1 MRFQCCQW
9 VSQPISKP
17 LPQKLPDSPSQ
28 RPPTAKKSYKLRW
41 GSWINKWCSRSRSA
55 SSTNPTLLKPPS
67 LRNNNGS
74 LQVRVRIDGRD
85 AFINRLGRWS
95 DPVAVAKAHAI
106 AAQIWS
112 DYCQGT
118 FDRSLMAYQPLLN
131 GKEVGL
137 LEALRV
143 RAETKRQAAAIH
155 AYRLLQRYGKP
166 IRNRSDAEGF
176 LGWLRAEG
184 LSDCTIAGLMTH
196 YRQCC
201 GGNRHLFSH
210 KLKWQ
215 RRSVQSDVL
224 SVEEIQALLSDL
236 ETHEPWYYPLF
247 LLWLSTGLRNAEIRG
262 LTWDCIRWEE
272 GEVLVMKSLRRD
284 GYSSGRVEWAPTKTG
299 KERVVPLT
307 PQVLETLKQHQQQMK
322 QLGLYD
328 PYGLVFVTPTS
339 HTNIYDHL
347 VGRVWHRSLER
358 CGLKPRRLYAQ
369 RHSFLSHAL
378 AMGNSPADLAAAAGH
393 STKML
398 LDTYAKPTGRLKMPS
413 WQTA

>member
-1 MRFQCCQW
+1 M
-9 VSQPISKP
+9 
-17 LPQKLPDSPSQ
+17 
-28 RPPTAKKSYKLRW
+28 
-41 GSWINKWCSRSRSA
+41 
-55 SSTNPTLLKPPS
+55 
-67 LRNNNGS
+67 
-74 LQVRVRIDGRD
+74 
-85 AFINRLGRWS
+85 
-95 DPVAVAKAHAI
+95 AVAKAHAI

-112 DYCQGT
+112 DYQQGT
-118 FDRSLMAYQPLLN
+118 FDRSLMAYQPLIS

-137 LEALRV
+137 LEAV
-143 RAETKRQAAAIH
+143 KARAEEKRQAAAIH
-155 AYRLLQRYGKP
+155 AYRVLKRYGKP
-166 IRNRSDAEGF
+166 IRNRSDAEAF

-196 YRQCC
+196 YRQCS
-201 GGNRHLFSH
+201 GGNRYLFSH

-224 SVEEIQALLSDL
+224 NAEEIQAVLAELQSN
-236 ETHEPWYYPLF
+236 ESWFYPLF
-247 LLWLSTGLRNAEIRG
+247 LLWLSTGMRNAEIRG

-272 GEVLVMKSLRRD
+272 GEVLVCKSLRRD
-284 GYSSGRVEWAPTKTG
+284 GYSSGKVDWAPTKTG
-299 KERVVPLT
+299 RERVVPLT
-307 PQVLETLKQHQQQMK
+307 PEVLETLREHQWAMEH
-322 QLGLYD
+322 LGVYD

-347 VGRVWHRSLER
+347 VGRVWKRSLER

>member
-1 MRFQCCQW
+1 
-9 VSQPISKP
+9 VK
-17 LPQKLPDSPSQ
+17 
-28 RPPTAKKSYKLRW
+28 
-41 GSWINKWCSRSRSA
+41 
-55 SSTNPTLLKPPS
+55 KPPS

-112 DYCQGT
+112 DYQQGV
-118 FDRSLMAYQPLLN
+118 FDRSLMAYQPLIN

-137 LEALRV
+137 LEALKT
-143 RAETKRQAAAIH
+143 RAETLRQAAAIH
-155 AYRLLQRYGKP
+155 AYRLLQRYGQP
-166 IRNRSDAEGF
+166 IRNRSNAEEF
-176 LGWLRAEG
+176 LAWLRAQG

-196 YRQCC
+196 YRQCS

-224 SVEEIQALLSDL
+224 SVEEIQAVLADL
-236 ETHEPWYYPLF
+236 ESKEPWYYPLF
-247 LLWLSTGLRNAEIRG
+247 LLWLSTGMRNAEIRG

-284 GYSSGRVEWAPTKTG
+284 GYSTQQHSWASTKTG

-307 PQVLETLKQHQQQMK
+307 PQVLKTLKQHKEEMVE
-322 QLGLYD
+322 LGTMVEE
-328 PYGLVFVTPTS
+328 GEGS
-339 HTNIYDHL
+339 
-347 VGRVWHRSLER
+347 
-358 CGLKPRRLYAQ
+358 
-369 RHSFLSHAL
+369 
-378 AMGNSPADLAAAAGH
+378 DL
-393 STKML
+393 
-398 LDTYAKPTGRLKMPS
+398 
-413 WQTA
+413 

>member
-1 MRFQCCQW
+1 MQ
-9 VSQPISKP
+9 
-17 LPQKLPDSPSQ
+17 
-28 RPPTAKKSYKLRW
+28 
-41 GSWINKWCSRSRSA
+41 
-55 SSTNPTLLKPPS
+55 KPPS

-74 LQVRVRIDGRD
+74 LQVRVRIDGKD

-95 DPVAVAKAHAI
+95 DPVAIAKAHAI

-112 DYCQGT
+112 DYQQGT
-118 FDRSLMAYQPLLN
+118 FDRSLMAYQPIIN

-137 LEALRV
+137 LEAV
-143 RAETKRQAAAIH
+143 KARAEEKRQAAAIH
-155 AYRLLQRYGKP
+155 AYRVLKRYEKP
-166 IRNRSDAEGF
+166 IRNRSDAEAF
-176 LGWLRAEG
+176 LEWLRAEG
-184 LSDCTIAGLMTH
+184 LTDCTIAGLMTH
-196 YRQCC
+196 YRQCS

-224 SVEEIQALLSDL
+224 SVEEIQAVLADL
-236 ETHEPWYYPLF
+236 ETNEPWYFPLF
-247 LLWLSTGLRNAEIRG
+247 LLWLSTGMRNGEIRG
-262 LTWDCIRWEE
+262 LTWDCIRWED
-272 GEVLVMKSLRRD
+272 GEVIVMKSLRRD
-284 GYSSGRVEWAPTKTG
+284 GTSGLHIWAPTKTG

-307 PQVLETLKQHQQQMK
+307 AQVLETLQQHKAEMER
-322 QLGLYD
+322 LGIYD

-339 HTNIYDHL
+339 HCNVYDHL
-347 VGRVWHRSLER
+347 VGRVWHRSLQR

>member
-1 MRFQCCQW
+1 M
-9 VSQPISKP
+9 K
-17 LPQKLPDSPSQ
+17 
-28 RPPTAKKSYKLRW
+28 
-41 GSWINKWCSRSRSA
+41 
-55 SSTNPTLLKPPS
+55 KPPS

-74 LQVRVRIDGRD
+74 LQVRVRIDGKD

-112 DYCQGT
+112 DYQQGV
-118 FDRSLMAYQPLLN
+118 FDRSLMAYQPLIN

-143 RAETKRQAAAIH
+143 RAESKRQAAAIH
-155 AYRLLQRYGKP
+155 AYRVLKRYGKP

-196 YRQCC
+196 YRQCS

-224 SVEEIQALLSDL
+224 SVEEIQSVLADL
-236 ETHEPWYYPLF
+236 ETNEPWYNPLF

-272 GEVLVMKSLRRD
+272 GEVLVMESLRRD
-284 GYSSGRVEWAPTKTG
+284 GYSSGKVEWAPTKTG

-307 PQVLETLKQHQQQMK
+307 RQVLDVLRQHQWEMEH
-322 QLGLYD
+322 LGVYD

-339 HTNIYDHL
+339 HSNIYDHL
-347 VGRVWHRSLER
+347 VGV
-358 CGLKPRRLYAQ
+358 CGI
-369 RHSFLSHAL
+369 
-378 AMGNSPADLAAAAGH
+378 AAWSVVG
-393 STKML
+393 
-398 LDTYAKPTGRLKMPS
+398 
-413 WQTA
+413 